1 MSFSSEASASIVGKI
16 AVEIAAE
23 ALEDFLK
30 DEENQDSIAKSVAG
44 SITNDSRAVSQARQD
59 ENNLDIFLEEGDE

>member
-1 MSFSSEASASIVGKI
+1 
-16 AVEIAAE
+16 
-23 ALEDFLK
+23 LK
-30 DEENQDSIAKSVAG
+30 DEENQDSIGKSVAG